1 MAFWKNLV
9 SAFAG
14 SAKNVL
20 VAGTVNELVLQAK
33 AEVDKSKLTPAEKD
47 AAKTG
52 VDLLA
57 DRVRKALN
65 PSA

>member
-14 SAKNVL
+14 TAKNVL
-20 VAGTVNELVLQAK
+20 VVGTVNELVLQAK
-33 AEVDKSKLTPAEKD
+33 AEVDKQSKLTPAEKD
-47 AAKTG
+47 AAKVG

-57 DRVRKALN
+57 ERVRNVLK
-65 PSA
+65 

>member
-14 SAKNVL
+14 TAKNVL
-20 VAGTVNELVLQAK
+20 VVGTVNELVLQAK
-33 AEVDKSKLTPAEKD
+33 AEVDKQSKLTPAEKD
-47 AAKTG
+47 AAKVG

-57 DRVRKALN
+57 ERVRNALK
-65 PSA
+65 

>member
-14 SAKNVL
+14 TAKNVL
-20 VAGTVNELVLQAK
+20 VVGTVNELVLQVK
-33 AEVDKSKLTPAEKD
+33 AEVDKQSKLTPAEKD
-47 AAKTG
+47 AAKVG

-57 DRVRKALN
+57 ERVRNVLK
-65 PSA
+65 

>member
-14 SAKNVL
+14 TAKNVL
-20 VAGTVNELVLQAK
+20 VVGTVNELVLQAK
-33 AEVDKSKLTPAEKD
+33 AEVDKQSKLTPAEKD
-47 AAKTG
+47 AAKVG

-57 DRVRKALN
+57 ERVRKAL
-65 PSA
+65 S